1 MRFGKE
7 RERERAIDLWAT
19 AIFSVGRLLPPP
31 SLPPSPFSTR
41 SLDCFSQVRLRSTP
55 SCRACGRARSFA
67 EPERRGA
74 RAGAGGVYRERGDYI
89 LVTNFD
95 FFWHDLREWFDPTG
109 GYSIGHRRVEAQKL
123 LNATKEGSLTSE
135 YLYEVISSK
144 GVASGPDQSDGTIF
158 QAIINVE
165 KSL

>member
-1 MRFGKE
+1 MSGVRKGTILS
-7 RERERAIDLWAT
+7 RN
-19 AIFSVGRLLPPP
+19 P
-31 SLPPSPFSTR
+31 SGVAHV
-41 SLDCFSQVRLRSTP
+41 QVL
-55 SCRACGRARSFA
+55 
-67 EPERRGA
+67 
-74 RAGAGGVYRERGDYI
+74 GGDNYRERGDYI

-109 GYSIGHRRVEAQKL
+109 GYGIGHPRRVEAQKL

-144 GVASGPDQSDGTIF
+144 GVFASGPDQSDGTIF

-165 KSL
+165 KSLWNVSVPTQSAPEAKRAA